1 METSQIV
8 PDSIPQLDNTERSL
22 FVDSEEDFSEE
33 DLKGDSEADEGIVED
48 VIEDGVT
55 VQDEEEEDLLT

>member
-1 METSQIV
+1 MIQWKAWK
-8 PDSIPQLDNTERSL
+8 
-22 FVDSEEDFSEE
+22 E

-48 VIEDGVT
+48 AIEDGVT